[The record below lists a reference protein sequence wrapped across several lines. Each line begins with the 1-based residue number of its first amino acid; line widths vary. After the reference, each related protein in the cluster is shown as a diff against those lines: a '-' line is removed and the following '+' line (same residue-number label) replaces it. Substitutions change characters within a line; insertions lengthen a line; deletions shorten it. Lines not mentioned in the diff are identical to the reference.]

1 MSHNIEQAKDGSGRA
16 ASFVGGDGPAWH
28 RLGTYVTEAKTAE
41 EAGRLAHLSGWDIRQ
56 VPLFAS
62 DPRNE
67 KAKGLAA
74 RTIVVPSRFVG
85 NLRTNPFTGDAEIL
99 GVVGQR
105 YEIIQ
110 NEEAF
115 AIADDILALAGEA
128 QFSTAA
134 SLDDGRRVFMTI
146 KLTGDNGLMI
156 GGEDPHDLYLVIFN
170 SHDGSSA
177 MYAIITPVRVVC
189 QNTLNLAIK
198 TAKRK
203 FIIRHTA
210 TAKNRVEEARKAL
223 GLTWS
228 YAEEFQKIAE
238 EHLLGVKMSEPDF
251 VSYTKKL
258 VPDPKSKEGKTAS
271 EGWLRRAEAAR
282 NTMLDIFKNSDTT
295 EFGRGTQWAAYNAAT
310 QYADWNRPSK
320 KRDVLALGADADVFK
335 ENAFKL
341 LVPASVAA

>member
-1 MSHNIEQAKDGSGRA
+1 MHNIEIAKDGSNRA

-28 RLGTYVTEAKTAE
+28 RLGEYVTEAKNAT
-41 EAGRLAHLSGWDIRQ
+41 EAGRLAHLNGWDIRQ
-56 VPLFAS
+56 VPLYAA
-62 DPRNE
+62 DPKG
-67 KAKGLAA
+67 KAKGLAS
-74 RTIVVPSRFVG
+74 RTIIVPDRFVG
-85 NLRTNPFTGDAEIL
+85 NMRTNPFTGEPEIL
-99 GVVGQR
+99 GVVGRR
-105 YEIIQ
+105 YTVIQ

-146 KLTGDNGLMI
+146 KLTGENGLLV

-210 TAKNRVEEARKAL
+210 TATARVEEARKAL
-223 GLTWS
+223 GLTWT
-228 YAEEFQKIAE
+228 YAEEFKRIAE
-238 EHLLGVKMSEPDF
+238 EHLLGVKMTDKEFGD
-251 VSYTKKL
+251 YAKKL
-258 VPDPKSKEGKTAS
+258 VPDPKSQPGKTPG
-271 EGWLRRAEAAR
+271 EGWVRRAEGARAA
-282 NTMLDIFKNSDTT
+282 MLDIFKNAETT
-295 EFGRGTQWAAYNAAT
+295 EFGRGTRWAAYNAAT
-310 QYADWNRPSK
+310 QYADWIRPSK
-320 KRDVLALGADADVFK
+320 KRDVLALGADADKFK
-335 ENAFKL
+335 EDAFGL
-341 LVPASVAA
+341 LVPKSVVAA